1 LKLTNLQIDR
11 PVSRFIASIGQR
23 LPSAFCAGYAGY
35 RMDREPATGMLQSF
49 RLNRRGS
56 PMQDDGRSEA
66 TAKIAE
72 LLAKSR
78 ELMRRGDMKGA
89 DKAARE
95 AIRLRQELA
104 DAKKDHG

>member
-1 LKLTNLQIDR
+1 LKRTNLQIDL
-11 PVSRFIASIGQR
+11 PISRLSPQLGNACR
-23 LPSAFCAGYAGY
+23 RAFCAGYVGY
-35 RMDREPATGMLQSF
+35 RMDRAPATGMLQSF

-72 LLAKSR
+72 LLARSR

-104 DAKKDHG
+104 DAKKNHG